1 MKKTDIILFVL
12 LIICGTGFIFFTFSR
27 DNDES
32 VPAVVT
38 HSETASE
45 TTVATSVKS
54 SPATVTSVVSKTKK
68 ASATSVTSVTPFT
81 SLSVTSRPEYVFP
94 ADINKVSKEQ
104 LMEIDG
110 IGEVTAGK
118 IIEYRSTNGGFHS
131 LWELT
136 EIDGIGEK
144 TYNHLCGFLYVSE
157 DMTVTSTSASKTSA
171 SAPNTSEVTTAFVK
185 TTMSAPKITT
195 SVTTTFTT
203 TVTTE
208 VTPPQTTPEPVR
220 RTVNINKASA
230 EEISECLLIDIPT
243 AEAIV
248 YFRENSGGY
257 KSAYELILI
266 DDLGFE
272 DVKMSYELFNQIKD
286 YCLVE

>member
-1 MKKTDIILFVL
+1 MKKPDIILFVL
-12 LIICGTGFIFFTFSR
+12 LIVFGIGFIFFTFSR

-32 VPAVVT
+32 APAVVT
-38 HSETASE
+38 HTESASETAV
-45 TTVATSVKS
+45 TTSVKS
-54 SPATVTSVVSKTKK
+54 SATTVTSVVSTAKKT
-68 ASATSVTSVTPFT
+68 SATSVTSVTPFT
-81 SLSVTSRPEYVFP
+81 SLSVASKPDYVFP

-118 IIEYRSTNGGFHS
+118 IIEYRSAKGGFHS

-157 DMTVTSTSASKTSA
+157 DMTVTSTSTSKTSA
-171 SAPNTSEVTTAFVK
+171 ITTTFVK
-185 TTMSAPKITT
+185 TTTSAPKTTT
-195 SVTTTFTT
+195 SKTTTFTT
-203 TVTTE
+203 AVTTKA
-208 VTPPQTTPEPVR
+208 TSPQTTPEPVR
-220 RTVNINKASA
+220 RAVNINKASA

>member
-1 MKKTDIILFVL
+1 MKKLDIILFVM
-12 LIICGTGFIFFTFSR
+12 LIVFGIGFLFFTFSR
-27 DNDES
+27 DTDES
-32 VPAVVT
+32 SPAVVT
-38 HSETASE
+38 RTESVSETAA
-45 TTVATSVKS
+45 ATSVKS
-54 SPATVTSVVSKTKK
+54 SSAAVTSVVSTAKVTSVVSTVKNTS
-68 ASATSVTSVTPFT
+68 AASVASVSATSK
-81 SLSVTSRPEYVFP
+81 PEYVFP

-118 IIEYRSTNGGFHS
+118 IIEYRSAKGGFHS
-131 LWELT
+131 LRELT

-144 TYNHLCGFLYVSE
+144 TYNHLCGYLFVSD
-157 DMTVTSTSASKTSA
+157 DMTVTSVSTSAA
-171 SAPNTSEVTTAFVK
+171 SAK
-185 TTMSAPKITT
+185 
-195 SVTTTFTT
+195 TTTFSKTTSTAPKTATPKTT
-203 TVTTE
+203 TVTTT
-208 VTPPQTTPEPVR
+208 VTTKATTSQTTPEPVR
-220 RTVNINKASA
+220 RAVNINKASA

-257 KSAYELILI
+257 KNAYELILI

-272 DVKMSYELFNQIKD
+272 DAKMPYELFNQIKD

>member
-1 MKKTDIILFVL
+1 MKKPDIILFVL
-12 LIICGTGFIFFTFSR
+12 LIVFGIGFLFFTFSR
-27 DNDES
+27 DIDKS
-32 VPAVVT
+32 SPAVVT
-38 HSETASE
+38 HTESASETAV
-45 TTVATSVKS
+45 TTSVKS
-54 SPATVTSVVSKTKK
+54 SATTVTSVASTAKKT
-68 ASATSVTSVTPFT
+68 SATSVTSVTPFT
-81 SLSVTSRPEYVFP
+81 PLSVASKPDYVFP

-118 IIEYRSTNGGFHS
+118 IIEYRSAKGGFHS

-144 TYNHLCGFLYVSE
+144 TYNHLCGYLFVSE
-157 DMTVTSTSASKTSA
+157 DMTVTSTSASKTS
-171 SAPNTSEVTTAFVK
+171 SGTTTFVK
-185 TTMSAPKITT
+185 TTTAAPETTT
-195 SVTTTFTT
+195 SKTTSFTT
-203 TVTTE
+203 TVTTKA
-208 VTPPQTTPEPVR
+208 TSPQTTPEPVR
-220 RTVNINKASA
+220 RAVNINKASA

-257 KSAYELILI
+257 KNAYELILI

-272 DVKMSYELFNQIKD
+272 DVKMPYELFNQIKD